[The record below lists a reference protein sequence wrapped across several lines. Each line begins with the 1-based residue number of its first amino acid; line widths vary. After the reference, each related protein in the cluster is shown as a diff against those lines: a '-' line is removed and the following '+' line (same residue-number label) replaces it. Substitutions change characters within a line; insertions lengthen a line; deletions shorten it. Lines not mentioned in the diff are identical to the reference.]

1 MKVVPLGIKNL
12 DTFLPGIREESLNL
26 IYGPP
31 GSGKTIFSMQYLA
44 SGALKGENVLYIS
57 LDQPSWIVKENF
69 EDFDILLD
77 EIYIFDAV
85 PVVSGKAEVKPVREV
100 TPITKPAKMKN
111 TERNKKLFEA
121 DVLSLR
127 ATLKNV
133 FDRIKFDRIVVDSIT
148 SLRYFYM
155 RGLNPDAA
163 VHAFLNFLEE
173 SSNSAVIVTAEAY
186 DNLLSDKPMMDSVIF
201 LNSSNRNFEMIIE
214 KSTVAYTID
223 KIPLNLTKRGFSVD
237 EKFYI
242 KFTRRKVK

>member
-1 MKVVPLGIKNL
+1 MKIVPLGVKDL
-12 DTFLPGIREESLNL
+12 DTFIPGVREESLNM

-31 GSGKTIFSMQYLA
+31 GSGKTIFAMQYLA
-44 SGALKGENVLYIS
+44 SGALKGESVLYIS
-57 LDQPSWIVKENF
+57 LDQPIWMVRENF

-85 PVVSGKAEVKPVREV
+85 PIISGKAEIKPVREV
-100 TPITKPAKMKN
+100 TPFAKPSKMKN
-111 TERNKKLFEA
+111 AERNRKPFEA

-155 RGLNPDAA
+155 RGLNPNSG

-173 SSNSAVIVTAEAY
+173 SSNSAVLVTAEDY
-186 DNLLSDKPMMDSVIF
+186 DNLLSSKPLMDSVFYI
-201 LNSSNRNFEMIIE
+201 NSANRSFEMIIE
-214 KSTVAYTID
+214 KSTVAHVID
-223 KIPLNLTKRGFSVD
+223 KIPLSLTKKGFSVD
-237 EKFYI
+237 ERFYV